1 MGQWGWV
8 GEGGGNTGWGG
19 VGGGG
24 VRQTVDCWRVGKAP
38 TEKDVHRNVSSSKQV
53 KESDAGKVLR
63 HSMGQDGAGAHG
75 SPRAKLHGGDV
86 PLEPEGA
93 EVAAVSQ
100 RPWAGGVRCRWDYST
115 GGRHRPRAYVRV
127 AAIVPISDTNLQ

>member
-1 MGQWGWV
+1 MGMGRGRGRKHGLGWSW
-8 GEGGGNTGWGG
+8 GGGELDRQWTAG
-19 VGGGG
+19 VL
-24 VRQTVDCWRVGKAP
+24 VKHPQKKT
-38 TEKDVHRNVSSSKQV
+38 HRNVSSSKQV
-53 KESDAGKVLR
+53 KESDAGKVVR
-63 HSMGQDGAGAHG
+63 HSMGQDGAGAHD

-93 EVAAVSQ
+93 EIAAVSQ

>member
-1 MGQWGWV
+1 MGRGRGRKHGLGWSWGA
-8 GEGGGNTGWGG
+8 
-19 VGGGG
+19 GG
-24 VRQTVDCWRVGKAP
+24 VRPTVDCWRVGKAP
-38 TEKDVHRNVSSSKQV
+38 TEQDVHRNVSSSKQV
-53 KESDAGKVLR
+53 KESDAGKVVR
-63 HSMGQDGAGAHG
+63 HSMGQDDVGAHD

-86 PLEPEGA
+86 PLEPEDA

-115 GGRHRPRAYVRV
+115 GGRHRPRTYVRV

>member
-1 MGQWGWV
+1 M
-8 GEGGGNTGWGG
+8 EL
-19 VGGGG
+19 GGGG
-24 VRQTVDCWRVGKAP
+24 VRPTVDCWRVGKAP
-38 TEKDVHRNVSSSKQV
+38 TEQDVHRNVSSSKQV
-53 KESDAGKVLR
+53 KESDAGKVVR
-63 HSMGQDGAGAHG
+63 HSMGQDDVGAHD

-86 PLEPEGA
+86 PLEPEDV

-115 GGRHRPRAYVRV
+115 GGRHRPRTYVRV